1 MRAFKVSKAFCAPTS
16 IIEDEVKLAE
26 GVKVWN
32 FSHIRSGAQIGSNT
46 IIGDYVYVGPDVTIG
61 SNCKIQNS
69 AQIYEPAKIE
79 DGVFIGP
86 GAILTNDKNPRAINS
101 DKSQKSHSDWKAV
114 SVSIKQGASIG
125 AGAICIGPVQI
136 GQWAMIGAG
145 SVVVDD
151 VLNYALV
158 AGVPAKQIG
167 WVGKDGVKLVEQT
180 STTFK
185 CPISEKIYNLEG
197 TNLVELTS

>member
-1 MRAFKVSKAFCAPTS
+1 VSKAFCAPTS
-16 IIEDEVKLAE
+16 IIEDEVELSE

-46 IIGDYVYVGPDVTIG
+46 IIGDYVYIGQGVVVG

-69 AQIYEPAKIE
+69 AQIYEPAQIE

-86 GAILTNDKNPRAINS
+86 GVILTNDKNPRAINS
-101 DKSQKSHSDWKAV
+101 DKSQKSPGDWQPV
-114 SVSIKQGASIG
+114 SVSIKQGSSIG

-158 AGVPAKQIG
+158 VGVPARQIG
-167 WVGKDGVKLVEQT
+167 WVGKGGVKLVQQ
-180 STTFK
+180 SSKTFK
-185 CPISEKIYNLEG
+185 CPITEKIYNLEG
-197 TNLVELTS
+197 INLVELSS

>member
-1 MRAFKVSKAFCAPTS
+1 MSKAFCAPTS
-16 IIEDEVKLAE
+16 IIEGEVKLSE
-26 GVKVWN
+26 GVMVWN
-32 FSHIRSGAQIGSNT
+32 FSHIRSGAQIGSHT
-46 IIGDYVYVGPDVTIG
+46 IIGDYVYIGQGVVVG

-69 AQIYEPAKIE
+69 AQIYEPAQIE

-86 GAILTNDKNPRAINS
+86 GVILTNDKNPRAINS
-101 DKSQKSHSDWKAV
+101 DKSQKSNSDWKAV

-158 AGVPAKQIG
+158 AGVPAKQNG
-167 WVGKDGVKLVEQT
+167 WVGKDGVKLIELT

>member
-16 IIEDEVKLAE
+16 IIEDKVNLAA

-32 FSHIRSGAQIGSNT
+32 FSHIRSGVQIGSNT
-46 IIGDYVYVGPDVTIG
+46 IIGDYVYIGPDVEVG
-61 SNCKIQNS
+61 GNCKIQNS
-69 AQIYEPAKIE
+69 AQIYESAKIE
-79 DGVFIGP
+79 DGVFVGP
-86 GAILTNDKNPRAINS
+86 GVILTNDKNPRAIKS
-101 DKSQKSHSDWKAV
+101 DKSQKSKSDWKPV
-114 SVSIKQGASIG
+114 SVEIKQGASIG

-151 VLNYALV
+151 VLNHALV

-197 TNLVELTS
+197 TNLVELIS

>member
-1 MRAFKVSKAFCAPTS
+1 MSKAFCAPTS
-16 IIEDEVKLAE
+16 IIEDKVNLAA

-32 FSHIRSGAQIGSNT
+32 FSHIRSGVQIGSNT
-46 IIGDYVYVGPDVTIG
+46 IIGDYVYIGPDVEVG

-69 AQIYEPAKIE
+69 AQIYESAKIE

-86 GAILTNDKNPRAINS
+86 GVILTNDKNPRAINS
-101 DKSQKSHSDWKAV
+101 DKSQKSKSDWKPV
-114 SVSIKQGASIG
+114 SVEIKQGASIG

-151 VLNYALV
+151 VLNHALV
-158 AGVPAKQIG
+158 AGVPATQIG

-197 TNLVELTS
+197 TNLVELIS

>member
-1 MRAFKVSKAFCAPTS
+1 MSKAFCAPTS
-16 IIEDEVKLAE
+16 IIEGEVKLSE

-46 IIGDYVYVGPDVTIG
+46 IIGDYVYIGQGVVVG

-69 AQIYEPAKIE
+69 AQIYEPAQIE

-86 GAILTNDKNPRAINS
+86 GVILTNDKNPRAINS
-101 DKSQKSHSDWKAV
+101 DKSQKSPSDWQPV
-114 SVSIKQGASIG
+114 SVAIKQGASIG
-125 AGAICIGPVQI
+125 AGAVCIGPVQI

-145 SVVVDD
+145 SVVVED

-158 AGVPAKQIG
+158 AGVPARQIG
-167 WVGKDGVKLVEQT
+167 WVGKGGVKLVEQ
-180 STTFK
+180 SSKTFR

-197 TNLVELTS
+197 TNLVELSS

>member
-1 MRAFKVSKAFCAPTS
+1 MSKAFCAPTS
-16 IIEDEVKLAE
+16 IIEDKVNLAA

-32 FSHIRSGAQIGSNT
+32 FSHIRSGVQIGSNT
-46 IIGDYVYVGPDVTIG
+46 IIGDYVYIGPDVEVG
-61 SNCKIQNS
+61 GNCKIQNS
-69 AQIYEPAKIE
+69 AQIYESAKIE
-79 DGVFIGP
+79 DGVFVGP
-86 GAILTNDKNPRAINS
+86 GVILTNDKNPRAIKS
-101 DKSQKSHSDWKAV
+101 DKSQKSKSDWKPV
-114 SVSIKQGASIG
+114 SVEIKQGASIG

-151 VLNYALV
+151 VLNHALV

-197 TNLVELTS
+197 TNLVELIS

>member
-1 MRAFKVSKAFCAPTS
+1 MSKAFCAPTS
-16 IIEDEVKLAE
+16 IIEDEVKLSE

-46 IIGDYVYVGPDVTIG
+46 IIGDYVYIGQGVVVG

-69 AQIYEPAKIE
+69 AQIYEPAQIE

-86 GAILTNDKNPRAINS
+86 GVILTNDKNPRAINS
-101 DKSQKSHSDWKAV
+101 DKSQKSPSDWQPAP
-114 SVSIKQGASIG
+114 VSIKQGASIG
-125 AGAICIGPVQI
+125 AGAVCIGPVQI

-158 AGVPAKQIG
+158 AGVPARQIG
-167 WVGKDGVKLVEQT
+167 WVGKGGVKLVEQ
-180 STTFK
+180 SSKTFK

-197 TNLVELTS
+197 TNLVELSS

>member
-1 MRAFKVSKAFCAPTS
+1 MSKPFCAPTS
-16 IIEDEVKLAE
+16 IIEDEVKLSE

-46 IIGDYVYVGPDVTIG
+46 IIGDYVYIGQGVVVG

-69 AQIYEPAKIE
+69 AQIYEPAQIE
-79 DGVFIGP
+79 DGVFVGP
-86 GAILTNDKNPRAINS
+86 GVILTNDKNPRAVNS
-101 DKSQKSHSDWKAV
+101 DKSQKSPSDWQPV
-114 SVSIKQGASIG
+114 SVCIKQGASIG
-125 AGAICIGPVQI
+125 AGAVCIGPVQI

-158 AGVPAKQIG
+158 AGVPARQIG
-167 WVGKDGVKLVEQT
+167 WVGKDGVKLVEQ
-180 STTFK
+180 SAKTFK

-197 TNLVELTS
+197 TNLVELSS